1 MDTITFLAKPNS
13 IQTRKEF
20 EFDEFD
26 DSNSDAIFYQEEY
39 YVDMADIQL
48 GGRFTIKSEF
58 ESARALYEDEEN
70 YDIDILS

>member
-1 MDTITFLAKPNS
+1 MNTVTLLKKSNS

-20 EFDEFD
+20 EFEEYD

-39 YVDMADIQL
+39 SVDMADIQL

-70 YDIDILS
+70 YDIDNL